1 MSGWRIVPVSRLNPD
16 LSGPTIGPLFNMGWD
31 AAMKHVAAAPEPD
44 WEELAEQIYA
54 YYWNDYDTNGSASL
68 VRALKITFGSK
79 P

>member
-1 MSGWRIVPVSRLNPD
+1 MSGWRIVPVSYLVPCQF
-16 LSGPTIGPLFNMGWD
+16 PTIGPLFNAGWN
-31 AAMKHVAAAPEPD
+31 AAMESVAKGAPEPD

-54 YYWNDYDTNGSASL
+54 YYWNDYDANGSASL